1 MRNTTPQPLRVL
13 ALAIAICACSG
24 WVQAQSSGSIQDL
37 KLAVPDHPNSISPTN
52 VDLTALKPQLEAF
65 QATLNRTIQQS
76 FEQPFSLLQDA
87 KGIYLPGFGVAFH
100 MEVNLQP
107 ARLMMPFDI
116 TPISADELRKAKL
129 AKIERIRVTKARLSQ
144 LLLEQGPSLT
154 AVAPEQNIAIVVH
167 LFNLPSEARD
177 LPSQLVITV
186 NRRALLDYQ
195 AQRMTADEFQKAGL
209 ILEF

>member
-1 MRNTTPQPLRVL
+1 MRKATPQSLRAL
-13 ALAIAICACSG
+13 ALAAVICACSA
-24 WVQAQSSGSIQDL
+24 WVQAQSSGSMQDL
-37 KLAVPDHPNSISPTN
+37 KLAVSDQLSAISPTN
-52 VDLTALKPQLEAF
+52 VDLPALKGQLAAF

-107 ARLMMPFDI
+107 VRLMMPFDV
-116 TPISADELRKAKL
+116 TPISAEELHKAKL
-129 AKIERIRVTKARLSQ
+129 AKIERIRAMKTRLSQ

-167 LFNLPSEARD
+167 LFNLPSEGKD

-195 AQRMTADEFQKAGL
+195 AQRMTADEFQKASL